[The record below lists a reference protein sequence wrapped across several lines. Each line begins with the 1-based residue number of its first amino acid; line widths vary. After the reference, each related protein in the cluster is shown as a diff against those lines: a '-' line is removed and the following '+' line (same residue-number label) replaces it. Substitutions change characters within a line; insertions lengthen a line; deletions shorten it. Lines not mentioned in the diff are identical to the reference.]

1 MADKVLSIEEIV
13 DKLFKAGEKWVAAKT
28 LHHRF
33 QVGEKHKLATIKQTI
48 RQTTPPSGKKT
59 WTRDDLEEAA
69 YASKDWKQFIDD
81 YNDATSKML
90 EAKNN
95 MDAWSNAFEA
105 RRSIMATE
113 RTVSKGS

>member
-1 MADKVLSIEEIV
+1 MSAKVLDIEEIV
-13 DKLFKAGEKWVAAKT
+13 QKLFKAGEKWVAAKT

-33 QVGEKHKLATIKQTI
+33 QVGEKHKLASIKQSLRKTS
-48 RQTTPPSGKKT
+48 PPNGKKN

-69 YASKDWKQFIDD
+69 YASDEWKNFIDD
-81 YNDATSKML
+81 YTEATEKML
-90 EAKNN
+90 DAKNN

-113 RTVSKGS
+113 RTVAKGS